1 MSGIIPIILMI
12 VIFVAV
18 RNASKKA
25 QNAQNKNGSAAK
37 NVPPAQ
43 RAAGYGQRVPAPP
56 KPAAGIQPLVDP
68 LPQPGHEECDPTEG
82 SMEIPGR
89 SPEGAFSDEGETVPE
104 ALLRMQISEEDVS
117 AVPIMPVI
125 GRAEETAP
133 VKLRPMKPASVAQ
146 KPRFDANQLRQAV
159 ITSEILGRPMAL
171 RGGRR

>member
-37 NVPPAQ
+37 TAPPAKK
-43 RAAGYGQRVPAPP
+43 AAYGQRVPAPP
-56 KPAAGIQPLVDP
+56 KPVAGIQPLVDP

-159 ITSEILGRPMAL
+159 IASEILGRPAAL
-171 RGGRR
+171 RGSRR

>member
-37 NVPPAQ
+37 TAPPAKK
-43 RAAGYGQRVPAPP
+43 AAYGQRVPAPP